1 MTTSLS
7 SDKNAIRWVV
17 ALGVEAKAIRQK
29 YNMKRVSRSGPFPI
43 FKNAENCAWL
53 TVSGVGRVNSAAA
66 TMYLHQVSDAPPWA
80 TWINV
85 GISGHKNNIYGHL
98 YLIDKITE
106 DATGRVS
113 YPGTVITTE
122 LPRAALVTV
131 DRPLTSYNND
141 SLLDMEASSFF
152 EMACKVTNQQL
163 VLILKIAADSPAFD
177 IDKLTEEIVGDLV
190 SRNIERIEET
200 ADKMINLVGHEY
212 YRLRLPDE
220 YQGIIDRWRFSQTEQ
235 HHLERL
241 IRRWNVIF
249 EGKKLMPLIDRCR
262 SGKSVL
268 KELSVKLDSFE
279 IDWCDV

>member
-1 MTTSLS
+1 MS
-7 SDKNAIRWVV
+7 
-17 ALGVEAKAIRQK
+17 
-29 YNMKRVSRSGPFPI
+29 I
-43 FKNAENCAWL
+43 FKESFRKCVQQQLKLREHIVAMGNKDKGRFVSSVLDL
-53 TVSGVGRVNSAAA
+53 TKQGGQKVNIPKPLRYFKLDDTDIFSSVLR
-66 TMYLHQVSDAPPWA
+66 Y
-80 TWINV
+80 
-85 GISGHKNNIYGHL
+85 
-98 YLIDKITE
+98 KITE